1 MSLITT
7 QNKNGSAEG
16 VSQSPSGAIYTIDP
30 ATKKYLHADDDDT
43 TPRKNGLVVALCC
56 LAAMVLLTA
65 GASICGIAAAMPPH
79 VQRVEFAN
87 ELNEDGSQTIT
98 VYPEGSLLSS
108 GELWCL
114 LAEGGEGKPAADDER
129 WQLCVDGSC
138 DFDVTDCDFEI
149 YVRDEQGKVGEGYDK
164 DIGLC
169 RIVSVELDWPRL
181 YLPLEGTQSLECNV
195 VTFGDADGSVEWT
208 SSDDSI
214 ATVKDGQ
221 VTGHKNG
228 SCTVTATA
236 ADGTAVTADVLVT
249 DLITVPNWNTSEK
262 ELLDYRY
269 VPRYTEEEAALLDEI
284 LANRVERAGGANTR
298 GGVVAAARFLTL
310 EFPYK
315 IAYFFENGRLSP
327 HAGRPRCDG
336 EGRFYHKG
344 LYLTES
350 KYDVLD
356 PTAIR
361 YGPSTWGELLSNW
374 ETKYAFV
381 AGNKYPNGLDCSG
394 FVSWCLINGGADVG
408 DKGAGDESG
417 NNDLCDLGEKQWL
430 TVDYIQSDEPQV
442 GDLIAEDGHIAIIIG
457 MTDDEIWI
465 GESLFTNVRV
475 THFKRN
481 ASVRASG
488 LYTYVIPM
496 DGVYDSD
503 GNFTEMWTELG
514 WPESEN

>member
-1 MSLITT
+1 MAFYDSTNYNSDGFTT
-7 QNKNGSAEG
+7 RSSAVYSIEPDIA
-16 VSQSPSGAIYTIDP
+16 Q
-30 ATKKYLHADDDDT
+30 KYLHDDEPV
-43 TPRKNGLVVALCC
+43 TPRKKNVAVALLCF
-56 LAAMVLLTA
+56 AAMIILTA
-65 GASICGIAAAMPPH
+65 GASICGVAAAVRPH
-79 VQRVEFAN
+79 VTYIEYSPT
-87 ELNEDGSQTIT
+87 LNEDGSQTIT
-98 VYPEGSLLSS
+98 VTAEGALFS
-108 GELWCL
+108 GEKLWCIVTDS
-114 LAEGGEGKPAADDER
+114 DDEAPSAEDSH
-129 WQLCVDGSC
+129 WQLCKNGVCS
-138 DFDVTDCDFEI
+138 FDVESSSFKI
-149 YVRDEQGKVGEGYDK
+149 YVRDDRGVVGDAYDR
-164 DIGLC
+164 DIGLD

-181 YLPLEGTQSLECNV
+181 YLPIDGTQSLECNV
-195 VTFGDADGSVEWT
+195 VTFGDADSSVVWE
-208 SSDDSI
+208 SSDESV
-214 ATVKDGQ
+214 ATVENGS

-228 SCTVTATA
+228 NCTVTATA

-249 DLITVPNWNTSEK
+249 DLITVPNWHTSEK

-269 VPRYTEEEAALLDEI
+269 VPKYTEEEAALLDEI
-284 LANRVERAGGANTR
+284 LADRIERAGGANTR

-315 IAYFFENGRLSP
+315 IAYFFENGRLNP

-381 AGNKYPNGLDCSG
+381 SGNKYPNGLDCSG

-408 DKGAGDESG
+408 DMGAGDETDD
-417 NNDLCDLGEKQWL
+417 NDLCDLGEKQWL

-465 GESLFTNVRV
+465 GESLFTSVRV

-481 ASVRASG
+481 SSVRGSG

-496 DGVYDSD
+496 EDVYDSD

-514 WPESEN
+514 WPDSEQE